1 LAAPRHGQQRQS
13 VSKVT
18 ACGGLAG
25 FNRGGASPA
34 PRRLRG
40 IVADYDSDS
49 LQRKGVSHREVSF
62 RNVTKKVCDAPWR
75 KSPFSATHLQRVV
88 RAFASLPFAF
98 FFRYFSLPD
107 QTNFSRFRRT
117 LSLMSTVGFAIF
129 AKNIET
135 LENYCKK
142 NSSLFII
149 PFA

>member
-1 LAAPRHGQQRQS
+1 
-13 VSKVT
+13 
-18 ACGGLAG
+18 
-25 FNRGGASPA
+25 
-34 PRRLRG
+34 
-40 IVADYDSDS
+40 
-49 LQRKGVSHREVSF
+49 
-62 RNVTKKVCDAPWR
+62 VTKKVCDAPGENR
-75 KSPFSATHLQRVV
+75 HFRPPTFQRVV
-88 RAFASLPFAF
+88 GAFASLPFAF